1 MFLLTNLK
9 GPFVLLAAMLLFSTN
24 GMWMAIAPD
33 GATPFVVGAS
43 RVVIGTMTIGLWC
56 LISRQEVI
64 FRGCPWFWVICYAI
78 CLSTYQ
84 VAFFN
89 AVSIIGVAVGTVI
102 AQGSVPIFAGI
113 LQYLIYKKR
122 PTKTWFVAALIGIVG
137 LALVN
142 QVEEINASFLGFSCA
157 LLAGFLTAAGF
168 VSAKH
173 VSVYR
178 TPTEGIFIVMI
189 FTSLMMLPFFF
200 LFPTEW
206 LFSAKGM
213 FCMGM
218 LGFFNCG
225 IAFILQFIGLKSTA
239 PTMASIIALAEP
251 LGAATIGIVFL
262 GEASSPMTLIGI
274 ACLLMSVLFMVI
286 FPEKDVA
293 N

>member
-1 MFLLTNLK
+1 MFPLTNLK
-9 GPFVLLAAMLLFSTN
+9 GPFILLAAMLLFSTN
-24 GMWMAIAPD
+24 GMWMAISPQV
-33 GATPFVVGAS
+33 ATPFVVGAS
-43 RVVIGTMTIGLWC
+43 RIVIGTMTIGLWC
-56 LISRQEVI
+56 LISRQQVV
-64 FRGCPWFWVICYAI
+64 FHGWPWFWVICYAV

-89 AVSIIGVAVGTVI
+89 AVSMIGVAIGTVI

-113 LQYLIYKKR
+113 LQSLIYKKR
-122 PTKTWFVAALIGIVG
+122 PATTWYPAAIIGIIG

-142 QVEEINASFLGFSCA
+142 QIGEMNASFMGFICA

-168 VSAKH
+168 ISAKH

-178 TPTEGIFIVMI
+178 SPTEGIFIVMI

-206 LFSAKGM
+206 LFTAKGI

-218 LGFFNCG
+218 LGIFNCG
-225 IAFILQFIGLKSTA
+225 IAFILQFIGLKTTA

-251 LGAATIGIVFL
+251 LGAAVIGIVFL
-262 GEASSPMTLIGI
+262 GEPSNIMTLLGI
-274 ACLLMSVLFMVI
+274 TCLLMSVLWMVI
-286 FPEKDVA
+286 FPEKDV
-293 N
+293 